1 MATLTARQLY
11 AVNRQA
17 GFSPASAVVMTA
29 IQLAESGG
37 RSDAIGDETL
47 QDSTWGPS
55 IGISQVRSLKAETG
69 TGGVRDILKLRDPLA
84 NAVAAYNVSSGGR
97 SWTAW
102 TAFTTSDPDRSY
114 KGHLAEAQQ
123 AAASEGATP
132 VGLPGFP
139 SIPNPLD
146 MLPNPLADALP
157 FVKKITVEALFVSL
171 GLGLVLMGAVSATRA
186 RARVTAITSAPGKLI
201 GV

>member
-1 MATLTARQLY
+1 MATLNARQLY

-17 GFSPASAVVMTA
+17 GFNPASAVIMTA

-37 RSDAIGDETL
+37 RSDALGDETL
-47 QDSTWGPS
+47 QDTTWGPS
-55 IGISQVRSLKAETG
+55 VGTSQVRSLKAQTG

-84 NAVAAYNVSSGGR
+84 NAIAAFNISAGGR
-97 SWTAW
+97 DYSDWTAY
-102 TAFTTSDPDRSY
+102 TTSDPRRSY
-114 KGHLAEAQQ
+114 KGHLAEAQA
-123 AAASEGATP
+123 AAASEGVTP

-139 SIPNPLD
+139 SIPNPLN

-157 FVKKITVEALFVSL
+157 LVKRIMVEALFVSL
-171 GLGLVLMGAVSATRA
+171 GLGLVLMGTVSATRA